1 LNFPL
6 YLKSIKEKILPI
18 LANRTV
24 FFFFGMCL
32 LTIFLYA
39 AGTVQ
44 GFVDSTQ
51 FALLRL
57 YVVLG
62 IFLTVTSGCGMFLN
76 FGRLFS
82 QKKLRYLF
90 RAIGYIALVVFGTL
104 TVLVAMFIIAMSEG
118 NI

>member
-1 LNFPL
+1 
-6 YLKSIKEKILPI
+6 

-44 GFVDSTQ
+44 GFVDATQ

-62 IFLTVTSGCGMFLN
+62 IFLTATSGCAMFLS
-76 FGRLFS
+76 FGRLFT
-82 QKKLRYLF
+82 QKKARYLF
-90 RAIGYIALVVFGTL
+90 RAGGYIILVVFGTG
-104 TVLVAMFIIAMSEG
+104 TVLVAMFILAMSEG

>member
-1 LNFPL
+1 MIFSL
-6 YLKSIKEKILPI
+6 YLKEKLLPI

-24 FFFFGMCL
+24 FFLFGMCL
-32 LTIFLYA
+32 LTLYLYA
-39 AGTVQ
+39 AGTIQ
-44 GFVDSTQ
+44 GFLDTTQ

-62 IFLTVTSGCGMFLN
+62 IFLTVTAGCGMFLS

-82 QKKLRYLF
+82 QKKIRYFFRAGGYLF
-90 RAIGYIALVVFGTL
+90 LVLFGAV
-104 TVLVAMFIIAMSEG
+104 TVLLALFIIAMSEG